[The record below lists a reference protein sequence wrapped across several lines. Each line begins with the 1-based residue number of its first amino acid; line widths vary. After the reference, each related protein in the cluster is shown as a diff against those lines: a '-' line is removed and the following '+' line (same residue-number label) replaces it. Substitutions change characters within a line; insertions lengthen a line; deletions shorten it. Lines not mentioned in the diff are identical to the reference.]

1 MLIGDSAFPPATY
14 PTEFQGEP
22 VVGWCVYIPGG
33 DAYHGWS
40 QAEIDHLKSLPW
52 CRYILPVFVRSNP
65 QGARQATTDAAT
77 VVAWAHAQGQPRGT
91 LTMWDAETAVD
102 APYELTFD
110 TDLRNEDG
118 DLEIAYGSK
127 STVLQMPTP
136 SGGDDVADWTGNIPS
151 SLASMAEQFYSGPDY
166 DLNKFRTGAPL
177 WDLRPVPTAP
187 TSAPT
192 AHSLEEDTMAQAI
205 DGQVDIGW
213 SKGDM
218 AVVQVSADGGAPL
231 NKGAVPHLRVT
242 LHTRGGAVVLAGASS
257 SQPPWQP
264 TEADPVMRFDAH
276 KADAFGIT
284 LEAVGTG
291 GGRYAAIVAP

>member
-1 MLIGDSAFPPATY
+1 
-14 PTEFQGEP
+14 
-22 VVGWCVYIPGG
+22 
-33 DAYHGWS
+33 
-40 QAEIDHLKSLPW
+40 
-52 CRYILPVFVRSNP
+52 VFVRSNP
-65 QGARQATTDAAT
+65 QGAKQAAADAAT

-102 APYELTFD
+102 SPYELTFD
-110 TDLRNEDG
+110 QDLRNEDG

-177 WDLRPVPTAP
+177 WDLRPAPTAP
-187 TSAPT
+187 TSAPS

-213 SKGDM
+213 STGTM
-218 AVVQVSADGGAPL
+218 AVVQVSANGGSPL
-231 NKGAVPHLRVT
+231 NKGQTPKLSVC
-242 LHTRGGAVVLAGASS
+242 LHTHGGAVWLAGADGI
-257 SQPPWQP
+257 PPWEP
-264 TEADPVMRFDAH
+264 TEAGPVLRFDAH
-276 KADAFGIT
+276 KANAFGIT
-284 LEAVGTG
+284 VAALNANGAGT
-291 GGRYAAIVAP
+291 RFSAFVAP